1 VSQPLRKWR
10 CKAALISLYADSV
23 FQVGRSIAMSAAVC
37 SSFSNP
43 SQLYF
48 DWMHEDES
56 SRTVSPTGTV
66 SHGSRSHDHQLQN
79 RLPAHSSL
87 HRGFTKVQARGIGR
101 GNWPDVQQPARRC
114 STASPSTPQPNSTQP
129 NSTQSNSTQPNC
141 PQLNSPQIANAAR
154 KERTGEVRLGDVM
167 LKLLKR
173 YGITDE
179 EIAAAL
185 APDCPQIQ

>member
-1 VSQPLRKWR
+1 
-10 CKAALISLYADSV
+10 
-23 FQVGRSIAMSAAVC
+23 MSAAVC

-48 DWMHEDES
+48 DWMHEDEC
-56 SRTVSPTGTV
+56 SRTVNPTGTA
-66 SHGSRSHDHQLQN
+66 SHGERSHDHQLQN
-79 RLPAHSSL
+79 RSAAHSTL
-87 HRGFTKVQARGIGR
+87 RRGFSKVQARGISR

-114 STASPSTPQPNSTQP
+114 STASPNTPQPNVPQPNVPQPNSTQP
-129 NSTQSNSTQPNC
+129 NSTQPNC
-141 PQLNSPQIANAAR
+141 PQLNSPQIASAAR